1 MENIFELPSKDGNI
15 KPEKARKSRQVQ
27 FHDKTAYVWGLRYR
41 WDPSLSM
48 NPVRRFA
55 HFMPPCCWLISFSY
69 FLNSSF
75 VCCCLLLIL
84 FTLVSSSPLCFFI
97 FLFVCYSLLPRK
109 IWMSLSG
116 HVPAWARSDHRRR
129 LYDQDRRDRW
139 REDQTA
145 DLGHCRPGAVR
156 AWYSDQCMFD
166 NCVL

>member
-1 MENIFELPSKDGNI
+1 
-15 KPEKARKSRQVQ
+15 
-27 FHDKTAYVWGLRYR
+27 
-41 WDPSLSM
+41 M
-48 NPVRRFA
+48 NNFTPT
-55 HFMPPCCWLISFSY
+55 HFIWFSHCWLISFSY

-84 FTLVSSSPLCFFI
+84 FTLVSSSSLCFFI

-156 AWYSDQCMFD
+156 AWYSDQCMLTIVFPIVSFKNLLD
-166 NCVL
+166 RFRSITQSYYRSAHALILVYDVSNQVLPQI

>member
-1 MENIFELPSKDGNI
+1 MLVWERLAWYGGSLRWHFLLIFFPCCFVHSSELFS
-15 KPEKARKSRQVQ
+15 
-27 FHDKTAYVWGLRYR
+27 F
-41 WDPSLSM
+41 SLL
-48 NPVRRFA
+48 
-55 HFMPPCCWLISFSY
+55 HFFFVCYCIYCCWLISFSY

-84 FTLVSSSPLCFFI
+84 FTLVSSSSLCFFI

-145 DLGHCRPGAVR
+145 DLGHCWPGAVR

-166 NCVL
+166 NCVPNCVL